1 MQTNMNNM
9 KAIIYAEAFFGENDG
24 KVANGLVRHSEKYQI
39 LAVID
44 STKGGRDTGEILDGQ
59 ANGILV
65 FRTIEIALDILTEH
79 PDYFIYG
86 IAPTHPILS
95 KEERE
100 VFFEA
105 MENGMNIINGLPEF
119 FTDDLEFMDHA
130 AEYGVTITDIR
141 KPLPR
146 KDLPHFTGKIHEVH
160 TTVIAIMGTDCA
172 IGKRTTAQRLVR
184 VLRAEGLNVAFIA
197 TGQTGLLQGAKYGAA
212 VDVLSS
218 GYATGA
224 VEHAILTAEET
235 ENPDIIIVEG
245 QGSLGHPSYTSSA
258 AILKGALPDAII
270 IQHAPKRLNYCTY
283 PDIPLKSLQSE
294 IDLIE
299 EFCGPR
305 VMAITINHENMSDA
319 ELDFVI
325 TEYEETYQMPVTD
338 VLKRG
343 CDKLLDKLTVFF
355 PDLSTA
361 VVAV

>member
-1 MQTNMNNM
+1 MNNP
-9 KAIIYAEAFFGENDG
+9 KAIIYAEALFGENDG
-24 KVANGLVRHSEKYQI
+24 KVANGLVRHSKKYEI
-39 LAVID
+39 LGVID
-44 STKGGRDTGEILDGQ
+44 STKAGKDTGEILDGQ
-59 ANGILV
+59 ANGIPI
-65 FRTIEIALDILTEH
+65 FPTIDTALDILTEH

-86 IAPTHPILS
+86 IAPTHPILC

-100 VFFEA
+100 IFFEA
-105 MENGMNIINGLPEF
+105 MESGMNIVSGLPEF
-119 FTDDLEFMDHA
+119 FSDDLEFMDYA

-146 KDLPHFTGKIHEVH
+146 KDLPLFTGKIHEIH
-160 TTVIAIMGTDCA
+160 TPVIAVMGTDCA

-184 VLRAEGLNVAFIA
+184 ALREEGLIVAFIA
-197 TGQTGLLQGAKYGAA
+197 TGQTGLLQGAKYGVAI
-212 VDVLSS
+212 DVLSS

-224 VEHAILTAEET
+224 VEHAILTAEEM
-235 ENPDIIIVEG
+235 EKPDIIIVEG

-305 VMAITINHENMSDA
+305 VMGITINHENMSDT

-325 TEYEETYQMPVTD
+325 AEYEETYQLPVTD
-338 VLKRG
+338 VLKKG
-343 CDKLLDKLTVFF
+343 CDKLLDKLAVFF
-355 PDLSTA
+355 PGLSSA
-361 VVAV
+361 VIA

>member
-1 MQTNMNNM
+1 MKD
-9 KAIIYAEAFFGENDG
+9 KAIIYAEALFGENDG
-24 KVANGLVRHSEKYQI
+24 KVANGLVRNSEKYEI
-39 LAVID
+39 VAVID
-44 STKGGRDTGEILDGQ
+44 SSKAGQDAGYVLDELD
-59 ANGILV
+59 NGIPI
-65 FRTIEIALDILTEH
+65 FPTIETALEALADH

-86 IAPTHPILS
+86 IAPTNPILN

-100 VFFEA
+100 IFFEA

-119 FTDDLEFMDHA
+119 FSDDLEFVDWA
-130 AEYGVTITDIR
+130 SEYGVTITDVR
-141 KPLPR
+141 KPAPMEYLHR
-146 KDLPHFTGKIHEVH
+146 FTGAIHQIH
-160 TTVIAIMGTDCA
+160 TPIVAIMGTDCA
-172 IGKRTTAQRLVR
+172 IGKRTTAQKLVKA
-184 VLRAEGLNVAFIA
+184 LREEGLVVAFIA
-197 TGQTGLLQGAKYGAA
+197 TGQTGLLQGAKYGAPI
-212 VDVLSS
+212 DMLSS
-218 GYATGA
+218 GYASGE
-224 VEHAILTAEET
+224 VENAILEAEKAES
-235 ENPDIIIVEG
+235 PDIIIVEG

-305 VMAITINHENMSDA
+305 VMGITINHENMSDS

-338 VLKRG
+338 VLKKG

-361 VVAV
+361 AIA

>member
-1 MQTNMNNM
+1 MKD
-9 KAIIYAEAFFGENDG
+9 KAIIYAEALFGQNDG
-24 KVANGLVRHSEKYQI
+24 KVANGLVRYSEKYEV
-39 LAVID
+39 LGVID
-44 STKGGRDTGEILDGQ
+44 STKAGEDTGEILDGQ

-65 FRTIEIALDILTEH
+65 FPTIDRALTILTER

-105 MENGMNIINGLPEF
+105 MENGMNIVNGLPEF
-119 FTDDLEFMDHA
+119 FSDDLEFMDYA
-130 AEYGVTITDIR
+130 AEYGVIITDVR

-146 KDLPHFTGKIHEVH
+146 KDLPNFTGKIHQVH
-160 TTVIAIMGTDCA
+160 TPVIAVMGTDCA

-184 VLRAEGLNVAFIA
+184 ALREKGLIVAFIA

-212 VDVLSS
+212 IDVLNS
-218 GYATGA
+218 GYASGA

-235 ENPDIIIVEG
+235 EKPDIIIVEG

-258 AILKGALPDAII
+258 AILKGALPDAVI

-305 VMAITINHENMSDA
+305 VMGITINHENMSDV

-325 TEYEETYQMPVTD
+325 TEYEETYQLPVTD

-361 VVAV
+361 AIA

>member
-1 MQTNMNNM
+1 MNNM
-9 KAIIYAEAFFGENDG
+9 KAIIYAEALFGENDG
-24 KVANGLVRHSEKYQI
+24 KVANGLVRHSEKYEI
-39 LAVID
+39 LGVID
-44 STKGGRDTGEILDGQ
+44 STKAGKDTGDVLGGQ

-65 FRTIEIALDILTEH
+65 FPTIDTALDILTEH

-119 FTDDLEFMDHA
+119 FSDDVEFIDRA
-130 AEYGVTITDIR
+130 SEYGVTITDIR

-146 KDLPHFTGKIHEVH
+146 KDLRHFTGNIHQMH
-160 TTVIAIMGTDCA
+160 TPTIAIMGTDCA

-184 VLRAEGLNVAFIA
+184 ALREEGLIVTFIA

-212 VDVLSS
+212 IDMLSS
-218 GYATGA
+218 GHATGA
-224 VEHAILTAEET
+224 VEHAILMAEET
-235 ENPDIIIVEG
+235 EKPHIIIVEG

-305 VMAITINHENMSDA
+305 VIAITINHENMSDS
-319 ELDFVI
+319 ELDIVI
-325 TEYEETYQMPVTD
+325 DEYEETYQLPVTD
-338 VLKRG
+338 VLKKG

-355 PDLSTA
+355 PNLSTTA
-361 VVAV
+361 IA